1 MGYGPYPENI
11 YLSPTL
17 AYKKDMPRHPV
28 TVYFG
33 GFSSMSNDNIFS
45 KEQED
50 QIRKAFD
57 QMDKDLGLDKLD
69 DEQGLKDIMNA
80 WEKSKQEKPKQ

>member
-1 MGYGPYPENI
+1 
-11 YLSPTL
+11 
-17 AYKKDMPRHPV
+17 
-28 TVYFG
+28 
-33 GFSSMSNDNIFS
+33 MSNDNIFS